1 MENNFEDW
9 VTQSE
14 AADKTGK
21 SLAAINN
28 LVRRGRIASKEIY
41 GKTLVSLSE
50 VQNYDVTPGR
60 PPKAK
65 AEGSKAGKKRGG
77 NK

>member
-1 MENNFEDW
+1 MKNDSVDW

-14 AADKTGK
+14 AAEKTGK

-41 GKTLVSLSE
+41 GKKLVSLSE
-50 VQNYDVTPGR
+50 IQNYDVNPGR
-60 PPKAK
+60 PKNT
-65 AEGSKAGKKRGG
+65 SKKG
-77 NK
+77 NKKFG